1 MIKEISYGY
10 YDANKPSDGSGI
22 KKKDDSFVF
31 IHHKEHKARNRSA

>member
-10 YDANKPSDGSGI
+10 YDANKPSDGSGN

-31 IHHKEHKARNRSA
+31 IHDKEHKARNRSA

>member
-10 YDANKPSDGSGI
+10 YDANKPSDGSGN

-31 IHHKEHKARNRSA
+31 IHKEHKARNRSA

>member
-10 YDANKPSDGSGI
+10 YNANKPSDAPGI

-31 IHHKEHKARNRSA
+31 IHDKERKARNR